1 MNGALEAAGIP
12 TVSTGALLTP
22 PIAVPRDP
30 ADVAALANRL
40 ALALAA
46 GMIAVFIHGEA
57 ERLSSHELTWRALLG
72 S

>member
-1 MNGALEAAGIP
+1 LEAAGIP
-12 TVSTGALLTP
+12 TASTGALLTP
-22 PIAVPRDP
+22 PLAVSREP

-46 GMIAVFIHGEA
+46 GLIAVFIHGEA
-57 ERLSSHELTWRALLG
+57 ERLSSQELTWRALLG